1 MKTIFISPE
10 TKHRH
15 LNFILVSMNDC
26 ACARLEREGLY
37 FNAFIFVSELL
48 IGTDR
53 KIWYID
59 FLISKLKLTDVVP
72 KAKSNVYCR

>member
-1 MKTIFISPE
+1 MLISPE

-15 LNFILVSMNDC
+15 LNFILVPMNDC
-26 ACARLEREGLY
+26 ACERLETERLY
-37 FNAFIFVSELL
+37 FNAFISVTEIL

-59 FLISKLKLTDVVP
+59 FNFFFPS
-72 KAKSNVYCR
+72 